1 MSELKTRVRV
11 YETRR
16 CAGFWF
22 IEWTRGNSS
31 EYVRAD
37 GRRRMVELR
46 NGDELWFVA
55 KDEFAI
61 WSTGR
66 RFEIEYTEVTGTHD
80 LDS

>member
-1 MSELKTRVRV
+1 MSKVRVRV

-16 CAGFWF
+16 CADFWF
-22 IEWTRGNSS
+22 IEGTRANSS

-46 NGDELWFVA
+46 NGDELWFID
-55 KDEFAI
+55 KGEFAI
-61 WSTGR
+61 WSRGR
-66 RFEIEYTEVTGTHD
+66 KFEIEYTEVTGIHD